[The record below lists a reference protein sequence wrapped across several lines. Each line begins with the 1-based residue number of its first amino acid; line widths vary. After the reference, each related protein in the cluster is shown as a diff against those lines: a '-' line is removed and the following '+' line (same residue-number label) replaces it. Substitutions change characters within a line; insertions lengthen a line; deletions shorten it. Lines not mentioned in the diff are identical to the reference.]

1 MHFEIILRASV
12 YACVTVR
19 SRGCIHDE
27 KEQQLRFHF
36 STAIYE
42 YK

>member
-19 SRGCIHDE
+19 SRGCMHDE
-27 KEQQLRFHF
+27 QEQHLLFHF
-36 STAIYE
+36 SIAIYE
-42 YK
+42 